1 MTVDKKLVK
10 MVHEVGGYV
19 ILKRQLFRLVN
30 RRDLNFI
37 FCFKAAK
44 MKYLQLLF

>member
-1 MTVDKKLVK
+1 MTIDKKLVK

-30 RRDLNFI
+30 RRDL
-37 FCFKAAK
+37 KTQYTK
-44 MKYLQLLF
+44 